1 MSNPNSASTSQKVFT
16 TDREA
21 MALAVAGMVAPDGVG
36 RGVSR
41 VYRTSPVELSES
53 RGPPPPSDIIVLN
66 VA

>member
-1 MSNPNSASTSQKVFT
+1 
-16 TDREA
+16 